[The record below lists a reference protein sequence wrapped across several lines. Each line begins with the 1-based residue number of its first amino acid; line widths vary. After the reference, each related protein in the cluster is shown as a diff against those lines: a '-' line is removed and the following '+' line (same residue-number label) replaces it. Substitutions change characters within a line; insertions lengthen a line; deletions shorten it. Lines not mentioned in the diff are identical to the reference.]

1 MQSIVFFLI
10 ITFVIVFCIYAL
22 IQQKNRK
29 NIQQTS
35 DDLPSTEDEW
45 DRLFKQNEIEQMS
58 HPIRMVVVGYVNSII
73 EPYPY
78 KVKKNIANIKEF
90 HPKVLSL
97 YNTNTKLYR
106 ECVTY
111 EYEDMFVDK
120 DLSLTKYESPEN
132 LAKYKT
138 FYQRYTENPN
148 SLDLKELK
156 SYIPKNYLANIDD
169 TLFEIL

>member
-1 MQSIVFFLI
+1 
-10 ITFVIVFCIYAL
+10 
-22 IQQKNRK
+22 
-29 NIQQTS
+29 
-35 DDLPSTEDEW
+35 
-45 DRLFKQNEIEQMS
+45 
-58 HPIRMVVVGYVNSII
+58 MVVVGYVNSII